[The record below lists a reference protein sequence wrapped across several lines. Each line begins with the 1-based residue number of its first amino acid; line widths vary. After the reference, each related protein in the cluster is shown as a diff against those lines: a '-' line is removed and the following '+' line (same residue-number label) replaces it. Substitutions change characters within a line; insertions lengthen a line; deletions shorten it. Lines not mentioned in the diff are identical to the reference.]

1 MTTANDVMT
10 YIRRTFPTYGR
21 VQRQKVLYYAQAW
34 HLVWHGRPL
43 YPDVIHAYEMG
54 PVVEDARHH
63 DIAMDG
69 PMASHVD
76 TPSLSEGEK
85 ATIDAVFAY
94 YGQFTG
100 TQLIARTHSES
111 PWKRHY
117 EDVPTH
123 RVGRE
128 IIPVDE
134 IRQFYT
140 LQSLS
145 GTDRPDRPQTAVV
158 PPTDEEFSAALD
170 SELSRW
176 SKTLELLADR

>member
-10 YIRRTFPTYGR
+10 YMRRTFPTYGR
-21 VQRQKVLYYAQAW
+21 VQRQKILYYAQAW
-34 HLVWHGRPL
+34 HLVWHGGSL

-63 DIAMDG
+63 DISMDG
-69 PMASHVD
+69 PMASQVA
-76 TPSLSEGEK
+76 TPRLTEAEK

-117 EDVPTH
+117 EDVSPFLRGQDT
-123 RVGRE
+123 
-128 IIPVDE
+128 IPVEE

-140 LQSLS
+140 LQALS
-145 GTDRPDRPQTAVV
+145 GTDGPGRPQTTAFV
-158 PPTDEEFSAALD
+158 PTDDAFKAVLAT
-170 SELSRW
+170 ELGRW